1 MKCPHSLQLCPT
13 LCDPTEGGLPGSA
26 IHGIFQARILEWAA
40 ISFSSG
46 PFQPRDRTRV
56 SVIADALLSEPP
68 GKPVLM
74 NERPQRWIEYMGKVG
89 CGHSTARE
97 KHEEKS

>member
-1 MKCPHSLQLCPT
+1 MKCPHSLQSCPT

-26 IHGIFQARILEWAA
+26 IHGIFQARILEWAPA
-40 ISFSSG
+40 DLSNPGMEPGSPSL
-46 PFQPRDRTRV
+46 QT
-56 SVIADALLSEPP
+56 DALLSEPP

-74 NERPQRWIEYMGKVG
+74 NECPQRWIEYMGKVG